1 MRRSFLGERSHG
13 VFAFPFHELQSLQSA
28 PVRSLLGGVGLRSGG
43 GGPEGGDQRADAVNG
58 QHVLIGAA
66 FRGPRLFRRIIKAF
80 EIAIMAGEKPRIG
93 LAHMADAQRIDKA
106 RQRNRATLVNRI
118 EQVLNGFQIGRRLFF
133 AVFAL
138 LALVVTGMMSFITSS
153 NAGGGAAVDIGI
165 SLEEG
170 LGNEPVW
177 VGLGILLF
185 VYALIIS
192 EVVHRTLAAALGGIA
207 AILAL
212 NYYKSG
218 AALTLAETTT
228 LIEWETIGLLLGMM
242 VMVGVISHTGIF
254 EWFAVQA
261 YKKSKGNVWTLVV
274 ILCSVT
280 AVLSAFLDNVTTML
294 LLTPVTIQLARVLDL
309 DPIPVLIAEVL
320 FSNIGGAATMI
331 GDPPNIII
339 GSMMSESA
347 IAGNTDAGIAG
358 LASQGVSFN
367 DFIIELAPGILLTII
382 PTFMMLKWMYA
393 EEFSGERIRDVEE
406 LESKYGVKD
415 AKMLKA
421 SGTILGLVILGFF
434 LNPILHIPVS
444 WVALVGAVLML
455 LVTNPHELEEP
466 LEKVEWTTLIFFAGL
481 FVLIHSLQHLG
492 VISWIGDQ
500 VESSIIFFDQ
510 EYRFVA
516 ALVIILWV
524 SAIASAFI
532 DNIPYTITMI
542 PVVLQISVSLN
553 LDLGPLIWALAFGAC
568 LGGNGTLIGASANV
582 VTAGMSEEAGYPISF
597 NQFFKAGFPVMLMT
611 VSIITGYVV
620 MVYWVDEV
628 WKWIFLAIALLGI
641 VWQFYNGKSKG
652 KNWAEALVDDES
664 ILKMV
669 PESINSFLEDE

>member
-1 MRRSFLGERSHG
+1 MR
-13 VFAFPFHELQSLQSA
+13 
-28 PVRSLLGGVGLRSGG
+28 
-43 GGPEGGDQRADAVNG
+43 
-58 QHVLIGAA
+58 
-66 FRGPRLFRRIIKAF
+66 
-80 EIAIMAGEKPRIG
+80 
-93 LAHMADAQRIDKA
+93 
-106 RQRNRATLVNRI
+106 TNRI
-118 EQVLNGFQIGRRLFF
+118 LNRHPSQWIS
-133 AVFAL
+133 V
-138 LALVVTGMMSFITSS
+138 LALVGAGLMAFITST

-165 SLEEG
+165 KLQAG

-185 VYALIIS
+185 VYALIIT
-192 EVVHRTLAAALGGIA
+192 EVVHRTLAAAIGGLA
-207 AILAL
+207 AIVAL
-212 NYYKSG
+212 NHYKTG
-218 AALTLAETTT
+218 GALTLAETTT

-261 YKKSKGNVWTLVV
+261 YKKSNGNVWTLVV

-309 DPIPVLIAEVL
+309 NPIPLLIAEVL

-339 GSMMSESA
+339 GSMMSASAIESA
-347 IAGNTDAGIAG
+347 GYEN
-358 LASQGVSFN
+358 LASDGVSFN
-367 DFIIELAPGILLTII
+367 DFIIELAPGIMLTVV

-393 EEFSGERIRDVEE
+393 DEFSGERIRDVEE
-406 LESKYGVKD
+406 LEAKYGVKD
-415 AKMLKA
+415 VKMLKA
-421 SGTILGLVILGFF
+421 SGTVLTLVILGFF
-434 LNPILHIPVS
+434 LNPVLHIPVS
-444 WVALVGAVLML
+444 WVALVGAVVML
-455 LVTNPHELEEP
+455 LVTDRHELEEP

-500 VESSIIFFDQ
+500 VESAIIYFEE

-516 ALVIILWV
+516 ALVIVLWV

-532 DNIPYTITMI
+532 DNLPYTITMI
-542 PVVLQISVSLN
+542 PVVLQISDSLG

-597 NQFFKAGFPVMLMT
+597 NEFFKAGFPVMLMT
-611 VSIITGYVV
+611 VTIITGYVV
-620 MVYWVDEV
+620 MVYWVDEI
-628 WKWIFLAIALLGI
+628 WKWILLAVALLGI
-641 VWQFYNGKSKG
+641 VWQYYNGKSKG

-664 ILKMV
+664 IIDITVAALPLSGK
-669 PESINSFLEDE
+669 EEE

>member
-1 MRRSFLGERSHG
+1 MR
-13 VFAFPFHELQSLQSA
+13 
-28 PVRSLLGGVGLRSGG
+28 
-43 GGPEGGDQRADAVNG
+43 
-58 QHVLIGAA
+58 
-66 FRGPRLFRRIIKAF
+66 
-80 EIAIMAGEKPRIG
+80 
-93 LAHMADAQRIDKA
+93 
-106 RQRNRATLVNRI
+106 TNRI
-118 EQVLNGFQIGRRLFF
+118 LSRHPSQWISV
-133 AVFAL
+133 
-138 LALVVTGMMSFITSS
+138 LALVGAGLMAFITST

-165 SLEEG
+165 KLQDG

-185 VYALIIS
+185 VYALIIT
-192 EVVHRTLAAALGGIA
+192 EVVHRTLAAAVGGLA
-207 AILAL
+207 AIVAL
-212 NYYKSG
+212 NHYKTG
-218 AALTLAETTT
+218 GALTLAETTT

-309 DPIPVLIAEVL
+309 NPIPLLIAEVL

-339 GSMMSESA
+339 GSMMSASAIESA
-347 IAGNTDAGIAG
+347 GYEN
-358 LASQGVSFN
+358 LASDGVSFN
-367 DFIIELAPGILLTII
+367 DFIIELAPGIMLTIV

-393 EEFSGERIRDVEE
+393 DEFSGERIRDVKE
-406 LESKYGVKD
+406 LEAKYGVKD
-415 AKMLKA
+415 VKMLKA
-421 SGTILGLVILGFF
+421 SGTVLTLVILGFF
-434 LNPILHIPVS
+434 LNPIIHIPVS
-444 WVALVGAVLML
+444 WVALVGAVVML
-455 LVTNPHELEEP
+455 LVTDRHELEEP

-500 VESSIIFFDQ
+500 VESAIIYFDE

-516 ALVIILWV
+516 ALVIVLWV

-542 PVVLQISVSLN
+542 PVVLQISDSLG

-597 NQFFKAGFPVMLMT
+597 NEFFKAGFPVMLMT
-611 VSIITGYVV
+611 VTIITGYVV
-620 MVYWVDEV
+620 MVYWVDEI
-628 WKWIFLAIALLGI
+628 WKWILLAIALLGI
-641 VWQFYNGKSKG
+641 VWQYYNGKSKG

-664 ILKMV
+664 IIDITVNALPLSGK
-669 PESINSFLEDE
+669 EEE

>member
-1 MRRSFLGERSHG
+1 M
-13 VFAFPFHELQSLQSA
+13 
-28 PVRSLLGGVGLRSGG
+28 
-43 GGPEGGDQRADAVNG
+43 
-58 QHVLIGAA
+58 LI
-66 FRGPRLFRRIIKAF
+66 
-80 EIAIMAGEKPRIG
+80 E
-93 LAHMADAQRIDKA
+93 
-106 RQRNRATLVNRI
+106 ATLLPTDMRTNRI
-118 EQVLNGFQIGRRLFF
+118 LSRHPSQWI
-133 AVFAL
+133 AL

-165 SLEEG
+165 SLEKG

-212 NYYKSG
+212 NHYKSG

-261 YKKSKGNVWTLVV
+261 YKKSNGNVWTLVV

-309 DPIPVLIAEVL
+309 NPIPVLIAEVL

-500 VESSIIFFDQ
+500 VESSIIYFDE

-553 LDLGPLIWALAFGAC
+553 LDLGPMIWALAFGAC

-611 VSIITGYVV
+611 VSIITAYVV

-664 ILKMV
+664 IIDITIASLPKSK
-669 PESINSFLEDE
+669 PEEE